1 VRVIDVVEIVVG
13 SPGTVFEVIE
23 QGSDTVD
30 VVIEGVVTVTTYMI
44 GV

>member
-1 VRVIDVVEIVVG
+1 VIDVVEIVVG

-30 VVIEGVVTVTTYMI
+30 VVIGGVVT
-44 GV
+44 

>member
-1 VRVIDVVEIVVG
+1 MRVIDFVEIVVG
-13 SPGTVFEVIE
+13 SPRTVFEVME

-30 VVIEGVVTVTTYMI
+30 VVIEGVVTVTMYMI